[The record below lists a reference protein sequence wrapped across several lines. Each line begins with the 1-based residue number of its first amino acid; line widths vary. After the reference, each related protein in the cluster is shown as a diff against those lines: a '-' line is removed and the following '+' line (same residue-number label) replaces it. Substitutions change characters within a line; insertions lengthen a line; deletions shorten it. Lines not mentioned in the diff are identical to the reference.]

1 MYREIISII
10 IIIFLIISMDMIT
23 EKYTKKTVEDISNK
37 LIEVRNIGSILK
49 KNEEKGEENK
59 RQKDIINEKINLV
72 YDDWKKKSKIL
83 SYYLEHDEIEKV
95 ETDIVNIKSFVEVED
110 YDMTI
115 EEIDSCIYVLNHIE
129 NKEKLSLSNIL

>member
-72 YDDWKKKSKIL
+72 YDDWKKKYKIL
-83 SYYLEHDEIEKV
+83 SYYLEHDELEKV